1 MNGSVNTLNWF
12 EISVNDIARA
22 KKFYE
27 TVFAIEMPLQEMMG
41 MQMAFFPSEDMN
53 GKVSGAL
60 VQGPMHKP
68 STEGA
73 VIYLNGNPD
82 LADAL
87 SRIEAAGGKV
97 TMPKTHISPE
107 VGHMAFFM
115 DSEGNKVALHSNN

>member
-1 MNGSVNTLNWF
+1 
-12 EISVNDIARA
+12 
-22 KKFYE
+22 
-27 TVFAIEMPLQEMMG
+27 
-41 MQMAFFPSEDMN
+41 
-53 GKVSGAL
+53 
-60 VQGPMHKP
+60 MHKP
-68 STEGA
+68 SAEGA

>member
-1 MNGSVNTLNWF
+1 MNEKVNALNWF
-12 EISVNDIARA
+12 EISVNDMARA

-27 TVFAIEMPLQEMMG
+27 SVFAIKMAEQEMMG
-41 MQMAFFPSEDMN
+41 MKMAFFPSEDMN
-53 GKVSGAL
+53 GKVSGGL

-68 STEGA
+68 SQDGA

-82 LADAL
+82 LNVAL
-87 SRIEAAGGKV
+87 GKIEKAGGKI

-107 VGHMAFFM
+107 VGHMAFFI